1 MTRRYLKTPI
11 MHRAVEANG
20 LVFFGGIAADDM
32 SLDMAGQTRQ
42 VLDKLDTYLEEVGLD
57 RTRVV
62 SATVYV
68 SDLGLKKAMNDVW
81 TAWFGPEHLPARAT
95 VGVADLGEGTL
106 LEVVVTAARG
116 TA

>member
-11 MHRAVEANG
+11 MHRAVEAQG
-20 LVFFGGIAADDM
+20 FVFFGGIAADDM

-42 VLDKLDTYLEEVGLD
+42 VLDKLDAYLSEVGAS
-57 RTRVV
+57 RAEVV

-68 SDLGLKKAMNDVW
+68 SDLSLKSAMNEVW
-81 TAWFGPEHLPARAT
+81 TDWFGAEHLPARAT
-95 VGVADLGEGTL
+95 IGVADLGEGTL
-106 LEVVVTAARG
+106 LEVSATANRA